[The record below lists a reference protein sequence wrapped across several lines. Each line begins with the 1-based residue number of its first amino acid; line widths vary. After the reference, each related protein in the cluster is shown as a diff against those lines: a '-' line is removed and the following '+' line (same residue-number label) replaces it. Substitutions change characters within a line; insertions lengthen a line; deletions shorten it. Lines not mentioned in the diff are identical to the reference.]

1 VAGQGIKI
9 HLITGRD
16 DPVMVRLT
24 GADVHD
30 SRPAQEMVLQL
41 ETQEIERFVADK
53 GYDDDDL
60 RDLLKRQQIVP
71 EIPPRKNRTE
81 ERFYD
86 KTVYAWRRRI
96 ENMFQKIKENR
107 RLAMRFDKLDVTF
120 MAFIALA
127 FIKLQVC

>member
-1 VAGQGIKI
+1 VAGQGTKI
-9 HLITGRD
+9 HLIMGRD

-86 KTVYAWRRRI
+86 KTVYVWRRRI